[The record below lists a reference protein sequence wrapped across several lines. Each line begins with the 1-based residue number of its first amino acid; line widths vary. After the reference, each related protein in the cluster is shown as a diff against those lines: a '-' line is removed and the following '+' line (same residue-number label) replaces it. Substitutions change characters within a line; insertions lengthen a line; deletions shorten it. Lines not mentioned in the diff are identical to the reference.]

1 MKKAYL
7 DEKNKKFLGVI
18 AGIAQYFDIDATI
31 LRVLWIVIVVFT
43 GFLPGL
49 IAYIVA
55 YMIMPEAPGTTPSEK
70 EHPHKNTL

>member
-1 MKKAYL
+1 MKKIYL

-18 AGIAQYFDIDATI
+18 AGVAQYFNIDATI
-31 LRVLWIVIVVFT
+31 LRVLWILIVVFT

-55 YMIMPEAPGTTPSEK
+55 YTIMPKPEHRPSTPTETEK
-70 EHPHKNTL
+70 K

>member
-18 AGIAQYFDIDATI
+18 AGIAHYFDIDATI
-31 LRVLWIVIVVFT
+31 LRVLWILIVVFT

-49 IAYIVA
+49 IAYIVM
-55 YMIMPEAPGTTPSEK
+55 YLVMPEGPNQHAIPTPTEEK
-70 EHPHKNTL
+70 